1 MEKIVSV
8 KMDSGKNI
16 SVPTAKEDEGM
27 IIIGAEIDESVKW
40 LEIPTIGRR
49 TVITVS
55 QMRCPHCSFA
65 THNTA
70 YLGPHEG
77 QGLYTVNC
85 PLMGRFIV
93 YKMEIKNANM

>member
-8 KMDSGKNI
+8 KMDSEKNI

-55 QMRCPHCSFA
+55 QMRCPHCRVS

-70 YLGPHEG
+70 YLGTHKG
-77 QGLYTVNC
+77 KDLYTVNC
-85 PLMGRFIV
+85 PQIGQFIV